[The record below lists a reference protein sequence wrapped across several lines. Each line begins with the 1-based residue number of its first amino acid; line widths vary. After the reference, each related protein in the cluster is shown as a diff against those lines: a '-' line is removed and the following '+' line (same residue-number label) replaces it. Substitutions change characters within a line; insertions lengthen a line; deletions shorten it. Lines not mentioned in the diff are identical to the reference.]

1 MIAELTS
8 DNPIAN
14 ISKKVFG
21 LAPRYFRNLF
31 SLDADVINEAGEVA
45 LITHFSTDSLKK
57 YVRGADLNIIREER
71 HMLALFTLNALSR
84 ILPFMSKVFD
94 EQRLMRLFEIEKP
107 LLKNTFLRR
116 F

>member
-1 MIAELTS
+1 MQEKYALLALPGTYGTLFPEIPPQTS
-8 DNPIAN
+8 LQ
-14 ISKKVFG
+14 VTH
-21 LAPRYFRNLF
+21 L
-31 SLDADVINEAGEVA
+31 A
-45 LITHFSTDSLKK
+45 LITHFYTNSLKK
-57 YVRGADLNIIREER
+57 YVREADLNIIREER